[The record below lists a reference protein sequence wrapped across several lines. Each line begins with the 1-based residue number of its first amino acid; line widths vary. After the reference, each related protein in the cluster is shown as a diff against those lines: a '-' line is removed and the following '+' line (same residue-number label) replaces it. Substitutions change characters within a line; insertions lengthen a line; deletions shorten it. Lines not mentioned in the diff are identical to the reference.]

1 MPFSFEVSSGCSR
14 RVRLPICTW
23 RRARHSLRRPAG
35 VATGAVHRPPGS
47 GREEPSLTPTA
58 LRLRTRP
65 AVSPLGRVP
74 PCARQ
79 RCVSLW
85 LCASVTRNRSC
96 CGPGGLPGPLHP
108 GPVGAHPGARAA
120 GAGREQG
127 RSVPDPSHMRSP
139 TSGRARGRRQTRSDA
154 GERRLRPPA
163 PRRTA
168 RRSLARRGVAVPRPG
183 SARWACVR
191 GPGPGSASGGHA
203 MGHPGGSA
211 GRPAGGDSPG
221 GVTGEA
227 RGGWGRRACR
237 TAFRKLKTNPKT
249 ESPSRLREGPW
260 ARPHGA
266 GRTRGRV
273 PGSRVPGAPGASM
286 LPLCLPV

>member
-1 MPFSFEVSSGCSR
+1 MASACAQDPAARGVLGLGEAGPAPPSVGPRPRLSAAASPCCILKSSEVVLQLCPSLSKFPPAVPDVFAFPSAPGAELATLCGGLLGSPLGLCTGPLAQGERSRVSR
-14 RVRLPICTW
+14 R
-23 RRARHSLRRPAG
+23 
-35 VATGAVHRPPGS
+35 
-47 GREEPSLTPTA
+47 TA

-127 RSVPDPSHMRSP
+127 RSVSDPSHMRSP

-163 PRRTA
+163 PQRTA

-227 RGGWGRRACR
+227 RGG
-237 TAFRKLKTNPKT
+237 
-249 ESPSRLREGPW
+249 
-260 ARPHGA
+260 
-266 GRTRGRV
+266 
-273 PGSRVPGAPGASM
+273 
-286 LPLCLPV
+286 